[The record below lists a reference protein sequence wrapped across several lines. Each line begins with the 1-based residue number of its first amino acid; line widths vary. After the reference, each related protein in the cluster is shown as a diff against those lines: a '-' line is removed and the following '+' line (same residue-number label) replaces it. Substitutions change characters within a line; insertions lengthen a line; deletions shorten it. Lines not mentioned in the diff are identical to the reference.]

1 MGNKDLAL
9 VVRRADNSIQRIS
22 GYPADKM
29 YWLAYIFFF
38 RRIANLSAGL
48 VARAPTLNQLKEL
61 RPPPDGTSARFRQ
74 QDYQALGTKIAAFQD
89 KAKIT
94 ESYILRMRL

>member
-9 VVRRADNSIQRIS
+9 VVQRADNSIQRIKCI
-22 GYPADKM
+22 G
-29 YWLAYIFFF
+29 WRTFFF

-61 RPPPDGTSARFRQ
+61 RPPPDGTYITLSATGRPSAWYKDRR
-74 QDYQALGTKIAAFQD
+74 D
-89 KAKIT
+89 
-94 ESYILRMRL
+94 